1 MVKNILVL
9 GTGLMGN
16 GIGQVA
22 LMAGYN
28 VTLVDIVEDA
38 LNKAYDDILG
48 GLKKLEEKGKL
59 PVEVPK
65 TDDSPAVNFT
75 ADELIAKC
83 KKSTDLASA
92 VKDIDIV
99 IEAVVERLDVK
110 QAVCKTTI
118 ENGPYGFGLKGR

>member
-1 MVKNILVL
+1 MVEIKNILVL

-38 LNKAYDDILG
+38 LNKAAADIEG

-59 PVEVPK
+59 GEG
-65 TDDSPAVNFT
+65 
-75 ADELIAKC
+75 
-83 KKSTDLASA
+83 
-92 VKDIDIV
+92 
-99 IEAVVERLDVK
+99 VVETLAFCDWK
-110 QAVCKTTI
+110 SLS
-118 ENGPYGFGLKGR
+118 EL